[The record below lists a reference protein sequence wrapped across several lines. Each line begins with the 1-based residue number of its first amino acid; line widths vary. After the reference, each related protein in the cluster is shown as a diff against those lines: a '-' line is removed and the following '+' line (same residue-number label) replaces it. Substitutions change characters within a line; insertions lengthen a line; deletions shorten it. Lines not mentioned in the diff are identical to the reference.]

1 MKRWSRFLLITGVA
15 VMAMSSSVF
24 AGSWRQNQIGWY
36 WEEKDGTYP
45 AASWQ
50 WLDGN
55 QDGVSECYYFDETGY
70 LLTDTITPD
79 GHQVDGEGRWI
90 VDGQVQS
97 RDESTQP
104 LSASEQYAAAVKKTS
119 ELNSIAV
126 NTVSDLA
133 MSLEGMT
140 LKMNM
145 NFNFKAKDIDSLRL
159 QYIADIKMDFIGETS
174 KVTVFYTDGTGYQ
187 TDDDDREKFEV
198 PSYMAAAAARN
209 ITAGLLPEV
218 QYLQDVQVS
227 GGRGGSSVVTFTITQ
242 EGMKEQLRKFGQS
255 SMLFSDGRINQ
266 YKENHGTIVISPDGY
281 VVSSDIS
288 VKYEADY
295 SGSTIGYNVKMNVN
309 YVNPGQPVQFT
320 LPSTE
325 GYKE

>member
-1 MKRWSRFLLITGVA
+1 MKRWSLFLLLSGVA
-15 VMAMSSSVF
+15 VMAMSSTVF

-36 WEEKDGTYP
+36 WEEDDGTYP

-70 LLTDTITPD
+70 LLTDSITPD

-90 VDGQVQS
+90 VNGQVQS
-97 RDESTQP
+97 CGESTQP

-119 ELNSIAV
+119 ELNNIAV
-126 NTVSDLA
+126 NTASGLA

-145 NFNFKAKDIDSLRL
+145 SFNFKAKDIDSSRL
-159 QYIADIKMDFIGETS
+159 QYIADIKMNFIGESS
-174 KVTVFYTDGTGYQ
+174 KVTTFYTDGTGYQ
-187 TDDDDREKFEV
+187 YDDDVREKFEI
-198 PSYMAAAAARN
+198 PLGEAAAAARN
-209 ITAGLLPEV
+209 MTAGLLPEV
-218 QYLQDVQVS
+218 RYLQDARVS

-255 SMLFSDGRINQ
+255 SLLFSDGEINQ
-266 YKENHGTIVISPDGY
+266 YKENRGTIVISPDGY

-288 VKYEADY
+288 VKYDADY
-295 SGSTIGYNVKMNVN
+295 SGSTIGYDVKVNVN
-309 YVNPGQPVQFT
+309 YLNPGQTVQFT

-325 GYKE
+325 GYKD